1 MVACLLLL
9 YFTCFCS
16 SLCPTHSLQAML
28 LLCVARCNG
37 DIAEY
42 AKAHGPRRQRVV
54 SGRAADGKGRRH
66 RRPVCRS
73 AAAAAAGF
81 LLPAG
86 CHNIVNQRQHC
97 SRGKEG
103 VPIGAAGHIGGC
115 WLHNKRLPAARAARG
130 CEFQGGHVLF
140 IVDCQ
145 DVGAQ
150 RGLEACQLHQLRGG
164 SKAQQED

>member
-115 WLHNKRLPAARAARG
+115 WLH
-130 CEFQGGHVLF
+130 VLF